1 MARKGVVRQNPN
13 TKACSRTKQTAVRGL
28 ISGGPVTGFF
38 ETSGI
43 LVPVFVLTNEW
54 FLLLFF
60 LDRLFFSDL
69 SYLVIDEAD
78 SMFDSSFKSDT
89 MEILQSISV
98 SRHVPSY
105 IFLCIRAWRTHS
117 TSLTE
122 WFLQGVNLQ
131 PATHLVET
139 LWSLLLTLK
148 LPLVTKTEFLLT
160 ISPQY

>member
-13 TKACSRTKQTAVRGL
+13 TRACSRTKQTAVRGL

-38 ETSGI
+38 EISGI

-89 MEILQSISV
+89 MEILQSPISV
-98 SRHVPSY
+98 SRHVPSLLH
-105 IFLCIRAWRTHS
+105 IFFFAYALDVRTAH
-117 TSLTE
+117 
-122 WFLQGVNLQ
+122 
-131 PATHLVET
+131 P
-139 LWSLLLTLK
+139 
-148 LPLVTKTEFLLT
+148 
-160 ISPQY
+160 

>member
-13 TKACSRTKQTAVRGL
+13 TRACSRTKQTAVRGL
-28 ISGGPVTGFF
+28 ISGSPVTGFF
-38 ETSGI
+38 EISGI

-98 SRHVPSY
+98 SRHVPSLLH
-105 IFLCIRAWRTHS
+105 IFFFAYALDVRTAH
-117 TSLTE
+117 
-122 WFLQGVNLQ
+122 
-131 PATHLVET
+131 P
-139 LWSLLLTLK
+139 
-148 LPLVTKTEFLLT
+148 
-160 ISPQY
+160 